1 MAKTAM
7 IRARMEPSLKESV
20 EDIFNKIGLSTTE
33 AITLFYNQVKLNKGI
48 PFEIKIPNEL
58 TLETIQKSDN
68 GEELRRVKDV
78 EELFEELELWN

>member
-58 TLETIQKSDN
+58 TLETIRKSEN
-68 GEELRRVKDV
+68 GEEIDRVKDV
-78 EELFEELELWN
+78 EELFEELEL

>member
-20 EDIFNKIGLSTTE
+20 EVIFSKIGLSTTE

-48 PFEIKIPNEL
+48 PFELKIPNEE
-58 TLETIQKSDN
+58 TLDAFRKSDA
-68 GEELRRVKDV
+68 GEELHRVKNV
-78 EELFEELELWN
+78 EELFEELED

>member
-33 AITLFYNQVKLNKGI
+33 AITLFYNQVKLHKGI
-48 PFEIKIPNEL
+48 PFELKIPNEE
-58 TLETIQKSDN
+58 TLETIRKSDAN
-68 GEELRRVKDV
+68 EELHRVKNV
-78 EELFEELELWN
+78 EELFKKLED

>member
-58 TLETIQKSDN
+58 TLETIRKSDN
-68 GEELRRVKDV
+68 GEELHRVKDV
-78 EELFEELELWN
+78 EELFEDLDL

>member
-1 MAKTAM
+1 M

-58 TLETIQKSDN
+58 TLETIRKSAN
-68 GEELRRVKDV
+68 REEIRRVKDV
-78 EELFEELELWN
+78 EELFEELEL

>member
-58 TLETIQKSDN
+58 TLETIRKSEN
-68 GEELRRVKDV
+68 GEEIDRVKDV
-78 EELFEELELWN
+78 EELFEELER